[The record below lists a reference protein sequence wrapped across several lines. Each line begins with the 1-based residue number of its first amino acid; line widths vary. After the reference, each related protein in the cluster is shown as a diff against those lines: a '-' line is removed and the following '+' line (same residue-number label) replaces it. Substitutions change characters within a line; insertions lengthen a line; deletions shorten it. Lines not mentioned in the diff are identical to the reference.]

1 MNVMVRGE
9 GRGHLALGLGV
20 PTKPGICSLA
30 FPAGVNASL
39 PSIKGVFGA
48 TSVLREGRAPS
59 PPPAHASPPSTQKLF
74 RSALAFP

>member
-48 TSVLREGRAPS
+48 TSVPAPAVPVLEPTPS
-59 PPPAHASPPSTQKLF
+59 PKKGIIE
-74 RSALAFP
+74 RV